1 MSHCVFDS
9 TCFFHDPLCFG
20 GSVPV
25 ETRGPGSPSQRMDAP
40 HLLTPRMGR
49 VSTDGDNQG
58 MTFHVEGAA
67 AVKEGIGKPGRI
79 RGLAGGSTGH
89 MWGGPVPQARNLQ
102 SVCILDIWDCGHSIT
117 PTRPRPAQKRPLA
130 LHNNSTY
137 PLSKA
142 SLGMPLLLFPLIV
155 SLMTH

>member
-1 MSHCVFDS
+1 MVSHCVFDS
-9 TCFFHDPLCFG
+9 TRFFHSPLCFG
-20 GSVPV
+20 GSIPV
-25 ETRGPGSPSQRMDAP
+25 ETRGPGSPSQRVDAP

-49 VSTDGDNQG
+49 VSMDGDNQG
-58 MTFHVEGAA
+58 MTFRVEGGA

-79 RGLAGGSTGH
+79 WGLAGVQGGGSTGH
-89 MWGGPVPQARNLQ
+89 MWGGPMPQARNLQ
-102 SVCILDIWDCGHSIT
+102 SAYWTSGTVAT
-117 PTRPRPAQKRPLA
+117 VPPAQKHPLA